1 MNPHKKCSR
10 IEFHAMQVPK
20 PRIVQSN
27 CENTQYC
34 HNQEQSLLL
43 LSVLSSPL
51 FYPIPQSMSHGFGS
65 CGEYVILSTKLTTTA
80 SSKMM
85 ARNVGPKRSSK
96 PAWPLIRIL
105 FALQ

>member
-1 MNPHKKCSR
+1 MQPYR
-10 IEFHAMQVPK
+10 IPCHASAETKNRAIQL
-20 PRIVQSN
+20 R
-27 CENTQYC
+27 NTQYC